1 MQLLLSTAL
10 CLRFPFHRADHLPGR
25 VRHVFASPATAITH
39 PTAALA
45 ALTTHVDAPTLFV
58 PVPSEACL
66 DAALVTAAIAPT
78 LSAIFD
84 YAAITRL
91 GAIPAAS
98 MVTTDG
104 APVHRA
110 ALH

>member
-1 MQLLLSTAL
+1 VLLLLCTAL
-10 CLRFPFHRADHLPGR
+10 CVRFLFRRPDQLPGR

-45 ALTTHVDAPTLFV
+45 TTIDAPNHFV
-58 PVPSEACL
+58 PVPSELWL
-66 DAALVTAAIAPT
+66 DVASGLVTAAITPT
-78 LSAIFD
+78 LAATFAYATSTRL
-84 YAAITRL
+84 AAIL
-91 GAIPAAS
+91 AAS
-98 MVTTDG
+98 MVATHG

>member
-1 MQLLLSTAL
+1 MLLLLSTAL
-10 CLRFPFHRADHLPGR
+10 CLRYPFHRADHLPGR

-45 ALTTHVDAPTLFV
+45 THVDAPTLFV
-58 PVPSEACL
+58 PVPSEAWL
-66 DAALVTAAIAPT
+66 DAALVTAAIAPN
-78 LSAIFD
+78 LSAIFV
-84 YAAITRL
+84 YAASTRL

-98 MVTTDG
+98 MVATDG